1 LVANIVDITFANDQ
15 APGPGSGNP
24 PVASVSG
31 TIVVNYTTGAVSG
44 SLTATDSLSSD
55 TFSNFA
61 FGYDPN
67 LQGYDLVGEGDNDP
81 AHNNLIIE
89 YVGQQPTF
97 ASLIDIGLNGRYYVA
112 WSSLSPTSQPPLS
125 STPDPTPQV
134 AITSEVLASDTGT
147 GTSTHYDRI
156 TSDGRVT
163 LTGTASAV
171 NGIAGVEIFNGTAD
185 LGAATVS
192 GSDWSFSTTL
202 AEGSYALRAVVSDMT
217 GMSTGT
223 SPAPAIVVDTT
234 PPTAT
239 IAAQTLSRDS
249 GTNQTDAITQFA
261 WVTLTGSAAD
271 TNGGVS
277 VEIYNG
283 TTDLGAAIITGSTW
297 TFTASLAQEGQYALH
312 AEATD
317 VAGNR
322 TVTAAQRTIV
332 IDNTAPSV
340 AIASQTLS
348 TDTGSSHSDLM
359 TNSASVTLGGSV
371 SDAGSAAAVQIYDL
385 GETLL
390 GTANITGNSWTFST
404 TLTGDGRHI
413 LYAVATDVA
422 GNRSVT
428 TVERAIML
436 DTTAPTVA
444 IISQALSTDTGANNT
459 DRITRS
465 TSVTLAGFAFDFNGL
480 GGPVEI
486 YNGTTDLGAATVT
499 GNNWTFA
506 TTLARDGQ
514 YALHA
519 EATDIAGNRG
529 ASAVAPTIVVDN
541 TPPTTSLSAQSNL
554 STSDATV
561 LYSLAFSEPVTGIVD
576 PSDFTLRTSAG
587 ISRAAIMSVS
597 GGGGVPYTIAVATG
611 TGSGTIELD
620 FTPVDIADAAG
631 NIAPSATGPVYLAR
645 NVQTQIHANDR
656 AFSGRSSMAPA
667 VRANDRAFSGRS
679 SATAAVHA
687 NDLTYSST
695 ASGSNHLID
704 MPNFEASYAD
714 LIRAFGSD
722 QGAMQNWYSTNE
734 PIERRTETFDGL
746 DYIASYNDLINAFA
760 SAGSMSA
767 VEDAGARH
775 FITSGFNEGRGTSFN
790 GLDYIAS
797 YADLIAAFGANGDA
811 GAYHYIESGH
821 NEGRRASFDGLDYI
835 ASYAD
840 LIRVFEA
847 NEQAGAA
854 HFITSGY
861 REGRTTTFDGLDYIA
876 SYNDLINA
884 FASAGSMSAVEDAG
898 ARHFITSGFNEGRS
912 TSFNGLDY
920 IASYADL
927 IAAFGANG
935 DAGAY
940 HYIESGHNEGRRAS
954 FDGLDYIASYADLIR
969 VFGANEQAG
978 AAHFITS
985 GYREGRTT
993 TFDGLDYIA
1002 SHNDLINAFASAGS
1016 MSAVE
1021 DAGARHFI
1029 TSGFNEGRSTSFNG
1043 LDYIASYADLIAAFG
1058 ANGDAGAYH
1067 YIESGHNEG
1076 RRASFD
1082 GLDYIASYADLISV
1096 FGANEQAGAAHFITS
1111 GYREGRTTTFD
1122 GLDYIAQYADLMMA
1136 FGANGDAGASHY
1148 INSGFAEGRSTGFN
1162 VAAYEQAHPD
1172 LLGRYSSNDAF
1183 LTAYIDTYRT
1193 TGQLLT

>member
-15 APGPGSGNP
+15 APGSGSGNP

-44 SLTATDSLSSD
+44 SLTATDSLGSD

-67 LQGYDLVGEGDNDP
+67 LQGYDLVAEGDNDP
-81 AHNNLIIE
+81 AHDNLIIE

-147 GTSTHYDRI
+147 GTSTHNDRI

-223 SPAPAIVVDTT
+223 SAAPAIVVDTT
-234 PPTAT
+234 PPTLT
-239 IAAQTLSRDS
+239 IAQMLSQDS
-249 GTNQTDAITQFA
+249 GTSQTDAITQFA
-261 WVTLTGSAAD
+261 SVTLTGSTTD

-283 TTDLGAAIITGSTW
+283 TTDLGGATIVGSTW
-297 TFTASLAQEGQYALH
+297 TFNAFLGQDGQYALH

-322 TVTAAQRTIV
+322 TVTAAQPTIV
-332 IDNTAPSV
+332 IDNTAPSLG
-340 AIASQTLS
+340 IENQTLS
-348 TDTGSSHSDLM
+348 TDTGSSRSDLV

-371 SDAGSAAAVQIYDL
+371 SDAGSAVAVQIYDF
-385 GETLL
+385 GEGLL

-404 TLTGDGRHI
+404 TLTRDGWHM
-413 LYAVATDVA
+413 LHAEATDVA

-428 TVERAIML
+428 TVEPTITL
-436 DTTAPTVA
+436 DTTAPTVD
-444 IISQALSTDTGANNT
+444 IVNQTLSTDTGANRT
-459 DRITRS
+459 DRISRS
-465 TSVTLAGFAFDFNGL
+465 TSVTLAGIGFDINGL
-480 GGPVEI
+480 SGPIEV
-486 YNGTTDLGAATVT
+486 YNGPTDLGAVTVT
-499 GNNWTFA
+499 GSMWAFT
-506 TTLARDGQ
+506 TTLAQDGQ

-519 EATDIAGNRG
+519 EATDIAGNRT
-529 ASAVAPTIVVDN
+529 ASAAAPTIVVDN

-587 ISRAAIMSVS
+587 ISRAAITSVS

-631 NIAPSATGPVYLAR
+631 NLAPSATGPVYLAR

-656 AFSGRSSMAPA
+656 AFSGRNSMAPA

-679 SATAAVHA
+679 SATPAVRA

-714 LIRAFGSD
+714 LIHAFGSD

-734 PIERRTETFDGL
+734 PIERRIETFDGL

-775 FITSGFNEGRGTSFN
+775 FITSGFNEGRSTSFN

-811 GAYHYIESGH
+811 GAYHYIESGR

-840 LIRVFEA
+840 LISVFGA

-854 HFITSGY
+854 HFISSGY

-940 HYIESGHNEGRRAS
+940 HYIESGHNEGRA
-954 FDGLDYIASYADLIR
+954 
-969 VFGANEQAG
+969 
-978 AAHFITS
+978 
-985 GYREGRTT
+985 
-993 TFDGLDYIA
+993 
-1002 SHNDLINAFASAGS
+1002 
-1016 MSAVE
+1016 
-1021 DAGARHFI
+1021 
-1029 TSGFNEGRSTSFNG
+1029 
-1043 LDYIASYADLIAAFG
+1043 
-1058 ANGDAGAYH
+1058 
-1067 YIESGHNEG
+1067 
-1076 RRASFD
+1076 ASFD

-1096 FGANEQAGAAHFITS
+1096 FGANEQAGAAHFITT

-1136 FGANGDAGASHY
+1136 FGANSDAGASHY

-1172 LLGRYSSNDAF
+1172 LLDRYSSNDAF